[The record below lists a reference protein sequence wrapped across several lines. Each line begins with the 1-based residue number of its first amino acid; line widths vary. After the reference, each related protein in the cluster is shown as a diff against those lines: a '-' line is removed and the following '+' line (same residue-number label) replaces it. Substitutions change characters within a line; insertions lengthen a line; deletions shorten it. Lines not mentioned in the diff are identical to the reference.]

1 MELDFD
7 KRCQIEGDIRTIKH
21 LLSLNPFY
29 TISDIEIQRSI
40 LTRIL
45 ICLRDLMY
53 KSEHN
58 AHSRV
63 DFTEDVGINL
73 EDKINDVTDLIKFMR
88 DALCHEESSNRKLKE
103 IRNFTLNLAII
114 KGKQNAFNFS
124 GKIFGS
130 DYEDDICFM
139 MGSQKLYLNRHI
151 VRAFNESVGYLQP
164 LLNTKR

>member
-88 DALCHEESSNRKLKE
+88 DALCHEEGGAAERESQPPEKSGWKRRPVREDPDLQFRAGKSDRSPHPSDTLQNRQHHG
-103 IRNFTLNLAII
+103 RR
-114 KGKQNAFNFS
+114 S
-124 GKIFGS
+124 G
-130 DYEDDICFM
+130 
-139 MGSQKLYLNRHI
+139 
-151 VRAFNESVGYLQP
+151 
-164 LLNTKR
+164 